1 MSPGVSVLSDSA
13 GQLPSL
19 GLLPALGRAT
29 DRRRPR
35 GWAGHGLEKQREEEG
50 GRLWAEEGGA
60 SRVLTVL
67 TAGPWVGQGPLFSIP
82 L

>member
-50 GRLWAEEGGA
+50 GA
-60 SRVLTVL
+60 SRVL